1 MAQFVRHGPCEKC
14 GSKDNRAHYSDG
26 SSYCFGCKAYTR
38 PTNVVYN
45 EEEPRSAM
53 NILAHIV
60 EEIPEPNLTWLR
72 QYLTDEQIR
81 QFFFYCPKLKRHVYL
96 EFEGRDLAY
105 WEARSVIP
113 SQKKVLSSG
122 RKPYK
127 VWGKWKET
135 SVVVFVEDI
144 VSAIK
149 VSEVA
154 GVCCLH
160 GSVIPN
166 SVFENVGKMPGVSM
180 VIIWLDR
187 DKLSEAS
194 TYARKFEFW
203 GMECAFIMS
212 PRDPKDYD
220 KNEIAEMIQN
230 AI

>member
-1 MAQFVRHGPCEKC
+1 MAQFVRHGPCDKC

-38 PTNVVYN
+38 PTQVAND
-45 EEEPRSAM
+45 EEGPKPAM
-53 NILAHIV
+53 NILSHLV
-60 EEIPEPNLTWLR
+60 EDIPEPNLTWLR

-105 WEARSVIP
+105 WEARSVNP
-113 SQKKVLSSG
+113 SDRKVISSG
-122 RKPYK
+122 KKPYK
-127 VWGKWKET
+127 VWGKVHET
-135 SVVVFVEDI
+135 SVVVLVEDI

-160 GSVIPN
+160 GSAIPHALYKYLG
-166 SVFENVGKMPGVSM
+166 ELPGVSM

-187 DKLSEAS
+187 DKLSDAS
-194 TYARKFEFW
+194 VYARKFEFW
-203 GMECAFIMS
+203 GIDCAFIMT
-212 PRDPKDYD
+212 PKDPKDYNKD
-220 KNEIAEMIQN
+220 EIAEMIKD
-230 AI
+230 AL